1 MKYIFSCKGKGWES
15 MLDPHFGRAE
25 GFFLFDDETKKTKWI
40 SNEENENA
48 AQGAGKLAAQLVINT
63 GASVLITGHVGP
75 KAFDVL
81 SVSAMKIFI
90 SKEDSLEKVFEAY
103 QQGKLEEQTQ

>member
-1 MKYIFSCKGKGWES
+1 MKYIFSCKGKNWEA

-25 GFFLFDDETKKTKWI
+25 GFFLFDDETKKTNWI

-48 AQGAGKLAAQLVINT
+48 AHGAGKLAAQLVINT

-81 SVSAMKIFI
+81 SLSEMKIFI
-90 SKEDSLEKVFEAY
+90 SKEDTLEKVFEAHLN
-103 QQGKLEEQTQ
+103 GDLEEQTQ